1 MTGSTSGLRKIYN
14 YAALLALVH
23 VGASLLVLT
32 YAAVTG
38 GLTSSKLQAMV
49 AALQAKPATEI
60 DAEKSASAEKST
72 SAERPDSKDPH
83 KSDAASAPAMMKK
96 SDHDASFA
104 ALQTDL
110 DIIRLESERVKAE
123 LDQRL
128 ALNNSI
134 LLKVASEREAFQRER
149 QAVVD
154 REKAGKPDDR
164 GEGFAKQVA
173 IFENLTPKVA
183 IEHLLAMTDPD
194 DAARVLITLEPRKA
208 KAIIEA
214 AKRED
219 QSTKMKDILRRVRAV
234 TPEAASGKNAT
245 AEGQK

>member
-1 MTGSTSGLRKIYN
+1 MTEGTSTLRKIYN

-23 VGASLLVLT
+23 VGASLLVLV

-49 AALQAKPATEI
+49 AALQTKPTPESGADEP
-60 DAEKSASAEKST
+60 APKEQST
-72 SAERPDSKDPH
+72 STDKAHSTEQHKPDD
-83 KSDAASAPAMMKK
+83 ASAPTMAKK
-96 SDHDASFA
+96 FEHAGSFA

-149 QAVVD
+149 QAIVD

-173 IFENLTPKVA
+173 IFETLTPKVA

-194 DAARVLITLEPRKA
+194 DAARILVALEPRKA
-208 KAIIEA
+208 KAVIEA

-219 QSTKMKDILRRVRAV
+219 QSRQMKEILRRVRAV
-234 TPEAASGKNAT
+234 APEGDSGRTAA
-245 AEGQK
+245 AEAPK

>member
-1 MTGSTSGLRKIYN
+1 MTGSTSGIRKLYN

-32 YAAVTG
+32 YAAATG
-38 GLTSSKLQAMV
+38 GLTSSKLKAMV
-49 AALQAKPATEI
+49 AALQAKPPTEP
-60 DAEKSASAEKST
+60 DAEKST
-72 SAERPDSKDPH
+72 SAEKSDSKGSH
-83 KSDAASAPAMMKK
+83 KSDDGSAPTMATK
-96 SDHDASFA
+96 SDHDSNFA
-104 ALQTDL
+104 VLQTDL
-110 DIIRLESERVKAE
+110 DIIRLEAERVKAE

-149 QAVVD
+149 QAVAD

-183 IEHLLAMTDPD
+183 IEHLLSMTDPD

-234 TPEAASGKNAT
+234 TPEGTSGKNAT
-245 AEGQK
+245 AEGPK